1 MDFGL
6 KVIIWNVRGLNA
18 RARRV
23 AIRSLLATTDASII
37 CFQETKMELILRS
50 IVLETMGSEFDDYV
64 YLPAVGT
71 RGGILLA
78 WRSKEVSV
86 SDPLFTANALRAKVS
101 LPSTTTTPWWITV
114 VYGPQED
121 AD

>member
-1 MDFGL
+1 
-6 KVIIWNVRGLNA
+6 
-18 RARRV
+18 
-23 AIRSLLATTDASII
+23 
-37 CFQETKMELILRS
+37 
-50 IVLETMGSEFDDYV
+50 MGSEFDDYV